1 MCMFSCVVE
10 PFYYTIFLALLYTF
24 IARIGFTRAAEIIYS
39 GILAVFGRK
48 DYKQFLESW
57 KELKAAKADVSK
69 TSAQVSECDF

>member
-1 MCMFSCVVE
+1 M
-10 PFYYTIFLALLYTF
+10 
-24 IARIGFTRAAEIIYS
+24 IYS